1 MSSGP
6 DQNLEDKDVAGDAA
20 DTRSDGDGPGV
31 KRSGAGDA
39 SSPATQLGSRLK
51 QWGIT
56 LSYLVIAVVIIAL
69 IRTFV
74 IQSFTIP
81 SGSMEDTLTEGDR
94 VTVTMYDSDKVHRG
108 DVVVFTDPDHWLTTQ
123 EPTGLQGALQDFL
136 VAIRIFPKNAGHH
149 LIKRVIGMPGDHLV
163 ADGRGS
169 LSVNGVEIHED
180 YLKPGRSSSD
190 VAFDVTVPEGHVWV
204 MGDNRTNSSDSRYH
218 QNDVHRGFV
227 PMDNVV
233 GVAKNVVW
241 PYSHWSSL
249 SSGHNIFSQV
259 PEPASTP
266 AAIPAES
273 TEPTPTK
280 TLAGSSD

>member
-20 DTRSDGDGPGV
+20 DTRSDGPGV

-94 VTVTMYDSDKVHRG
+94 VTVTMYDSRDIERG
-108 DVVVFTDPDHWLTTQ
+108 DVVVFTDPDQWLTTQ
-123 EPTGLQGALQDFL
+123 EPTGLQGAIQDFL

-190 VAFDVTVPEGHVWV
+190 IAFDVTVPEGHVWV
-204 MGDNRTNSSDSRYH
+204 MGDNRSNSRDSRYH
-218 QNDVHRGFV
+218 IGERNGGFV
-227 PMDNVV
+227 PVDNVAGRAWAIFYPFSRFGSIDDASKV
-233 GVAKNVVW
+233 FAGV
-241 PYSHWSSL
+241 P
-249 SSGHNIFSQV
+249 
-259 PEPASTP
+259 
-266 AAIPAES
+266 
-273 TEPTPTK
+273 
-280 TLAGSSD
+280 